1 MSFVEQFPKITQY
14 TNGYSR
20 FYDSRRLNK
29 LYNCAVDL
37 AATEDPMKEAV
48 ARDIC
53 ERILNENKNHMEA
66 RALLNYLCDINNVL

>member
-1 MSFVEQFPKITQY
+1 MSFFEQFPKITQY

-20 FYDSRRLNK
+20 FYDLQRLNK

-37 AATEDPMKEAV
+37 AATENIIKEEEAKV
-48 ARDIC
+48 IC

-66 RALLNYLCDINNVL
+66 RALLNYLCT

>member
-1 MSFVEQFPKITQY
+1 MSFFEQFPKITQY

-20 FYDSRRLNK
+20 FIDTQRLNK

-37 AATEDPMKEAV
+37 ASTENTNNENEAKE
-48 ARDIC
+48 IC

-66 RALLNYLCDINNVL
+66 RALLNYLCTSTST